1 MRGLRKIA
9 ATVLATAMVFSISV
23 SAAAAITTEYV
34 DNKTSAAESFDQN
47 QAKTT
52 VSVIHPTET
61 SQLSATVP
69 LNITFAIYDDGRFEC
84 PTNYEIVNKGS
95 EYIRVANITV
105 AMIDSDYSLVKSGSP
120 NENQIYLT
128 LTGGNSY
135 VQDTIVL
142 ESAPGIDKEQSY
154 DKNSSAWNIGGG
166 ETLPIMF
173 DGKVNGLKDAWK
185 NKEAE
190 LFTVTYTIEALA

>member
-9 ATVLATAMVFSISV
+9 AMVFAAAMVFSISV
-23 SAAAAITTEYV
+23 SATAAITTEDV
-34 DNKTSAAESFDQN
+34 DNKTGAAESFDQN
-47 QAKTT
+47 RAKTT

-61 SQLSATVP
+61 TQLSATVP
-69 LNITFAIYDDGRFEC
+69 LNITFAIYDNGKFEC
-84 PTNYEIVNKGS
+84 PTNYKIVNKGT

-105 AMIDSDYSLVKSGSP
+105 AMLDPDYSLVKNESP
-120 NENQIYLT
+120 DENQIYLT
-128 LTGGNSY
+128 LIGGKGY
-135 VQDTIVL
+135 VQDKVVL

-154 DKNSSAWNIGGG
+154 NKSSDAWSIGGD
-166 ETLPIMF
+166 ESISIMF

-190 LFTVTYTIEALA
+190 LFTITYTIEALA